1 MTPIQRAIAI
11 VGSASA
17 LARILGISV
26 QAVCNYRDGREIDAA
41 HCPTIERE
49 TRERGETV
57 RCEELRPDVDWEELR
72 RSGAVNQQEAAN
84 A

>member
-1 MTPIQRAIAI
+1 MTPIQRAIAT

-41 HCPTIERE
+41 HCPRIERE
-49 TRERGETV
+49 TRERGDIV

-72 RSGAVNQQEAAN
+72 RSGAMTPQEPTN